1 MHVNLG
7 ILTRAHPDIQI
18 ARITGRIFARYLVSG
33 GNQVGGQPLNTHHL
47 QYDGEL
53 VLADAIRLWNPAVR
67 KISLAIDVRVR
78 NGRSRAGFPGR
89 NRMQKAGFQCTS
101 RRILGQPEQGHDVL
115 AIAFLAGIDA
125 ANGTGLVHAIHEVLQ
140 VIMGMVLQGI
150 AAEVK
155 VLGAAFLAASHMLL
169 QRIHFEGQVRNGF
182 RNAGTGKELVLV
194 PGRGIALIE
203 VIVDRSASFNFV
215 IIVIAQIQDEFETE
229 LCNTTLVGGRI
240 VRNNGIVDVG
250 NRKQDRLGIA
260 IDFKLDFLEVAFISG
275 TVGRIPVHRHLN
287 RIDTDTVKLEAVIL
301 GLVDSTG
308 FGVLVIDTITGFV
321 IQCRITPVG
330 GNRTKV
336 NTELDASRQW
346 LPCRRI
352 VTVLCFGD
360 LIAIIV
366 HHIVMTNRE
375 ILGGPAH
382 VMAGRHGRNPVTLG
396 AYGAMELVEVR
407 NRGEQL
413 LVADSRIG
421 LGGTGILPP
430 VLVTVPGADIVT
442 PVGGHPLIA
451 I

>member
-1 MHVNLG
+1 
-7 ILTRAHPDIQI
+7 
-18 ARITGRIFARYLVSG
+18 
-33 GNQVGGQPLNTHHL
+33 
-47 QYDGEL
+47 
-53 VLADAIRLWNPAVR
+53 
-67 KISLAIDVRVR
+67 
-78 NGRSRAGFPGR
+78 
-89 NRMQKAGFQCTS
+89 MQNAGFQRAGWC
-101 RRILGQPEQGHDVL
+101 ILGQPEQGHDVL
-115 AIAFLAGIDA
+115 PITFLAGIDA
-125 ANGTGLVHAIHEVLQ
+125 ANGTRLVHTIHEVLQ
-140 VIMGMVLQGI
+140 VIVGMVLQGI
-150 AAEVK
+150 AVEVK

-182 RNAGTGKELVLV
+182 RNAGAGKELVLV
-194 PGRGIALIE
+194 PCGGIALIE

-229 LCNTTLVGGRI
+229 LCNATLVGGRI

-321 IQCRITPVG
+321 IQCRIAPVG

-352 VTVLCFGD
+352 VAVLGFGD

-382 VMAGRHGRNPVTLG
+382 VMAGRHGRNPVTFG

-430 VLVTVPGADIVT
+430 VLVAVPGADIVT